1 MFYCTLQG
9 IVRKATIQ
17 MYLFI
22 RENILRSILESIS
35 TREVSTSFFSKVI
48 SSNRCLFICKLLHF
62 QDNERFDHIKHTDQI
77 AKTQTVLENIL
88 EECKT
93 VYFMEHS
100 WSPTAIGY
108 LTDRTICKK
117 FFF

>member
-1 MFYCTLQG
+1 
-9 IVRKATIQ
+9 
-17 MYLFI
+17 MYLFT

-48 SSNRCLFICKLLHF
+48 SSNRCLFICKLLYF